1 MKDKQDELL
10 DQLFRTVR
18 SMTPDTSV
26 TEEHFETRLLAG
38 LEERRE
44 SRALW
49 SAWVWRLVPWFSII
63 VIIVAT
69 GSVLFDPGR
78 SSDLFAVFTDGYD
91 EYQATSLIAGG

>member
-18 SMTPDTSV
+18 SMKPDTAAA
-26 TEEHFETRLLAG
+26 EEHFETRLMAG

-49 SAWVWRLVPWFSII
+49 SAWAWRLVPWFSII
-63 VIIVAT
+63 VIIVAA
-69 GSVLFDPGR
+69 GSVLIDPGR
-78 SSDLFAVFTDGYD
+78 SGDMFAVFTGGDD
-91 EYQATSLIAGG
+91 EYQVSSLIGE

>member
-18 SMTPDTSV
+18 TMKPDTAAA
-26 TEEHFETRLLAG
+26 EEHFETRLMAV

-49 SAWVWRLVPWFSII
+49 SAWAWRLVPWFSII
-63 VIIVAT
+63 VIIVAA
-69 GSVLFDPGR
+69 GSVLIDPGR
-78 SSDLFAVFTDGYD
+78 SGDMFAVFTGGD
-91 EYQATSLIAGG
+91 EYQVSSLIGE